1 MLVCSLWWLIRYFQ
15 EHEQLKNCGLD
26 LYKGVVRDNKKADV
40 FEPGLNH
47 DPQD

>member
-1 MLVCSLWWLIRYFQ
+1 MLVCSLCLLILYFQ

-26 LYKGVVRDNKKADV
+26 LYEGVVRDNKKADV